1 MGDHDETF
9 PPTISPSSRR
19 GCYDASALDYPTRPV
34 HLIVGFPAGFTPDI
48 IGRLIAQ
55 WLSERLG
62 QQVIVDN
69 RLGAASNIGTEAVV
83 NAVPDGYTLLA
94 ASGANTVNAT
104 IYDKLR
110 FNFIRD
116 VAPVAGIVRAPLV
129 MTVNPSVP
137 ASTIPEF
144 ISYAKANPGKINVG
158 SGGIGTTPHV
168 AGELFKMMTGV
179 NLVHVPYRTN
189 NMADLLSGRIQVV
202 FAPIPTV
209 IGYIGAGKLRAIA
222 VTTATPSAALPGIP
236 TVAEFVPSY
245 EASTWVGI
253 VAPKRTPVEIVGKLN
268 REVDASFSDPK
279 MIDRF
284 AIVGGV
290 PERLS
295 PAEFAKFIAD
305 ETEKWGRVISLA
317 GIKAASE

>member
-1 MGDHDETF
+1 
-9 PPTISPSSRR
+9 
-19 GCYDASALDYPTRPV
+19 
-34 HLIVGFPAGFTPDI
+34 LIVGFPAGFTPDI

-129 MTVNPSVP
+129 ITVNPSVP
-137 ASTIPEF
+137 ASTVPEF
-144 ISYAKANPGKINVG
+144 IFSAKANPGKINVG

-168 AGELFKMMTGV
+168 AGELFKIMTGV

-209 IGYIGAGKLRAIA
+209 IGYIRADKLRAIA
-222 VTTATPSAALPGIP
+222 VTTATPSTALPDIP

-317 GIKAASE
+317 RIKAESE

>member
-1 MGDHDETF
+1 
-9 PPTISPSSRR
+9 
-19 GCYDASALDYPTRPV
+19 
-34 HLIVGFPAGFTPDI
+34 LIVGFPAGFTPDI

-69 RLGAASNIGTEAVV
+69 RPGAAGNIGTEAVV

-144 ISYAKANPGKINVG
+144 ISYAKANPGKIDVG